1 MTEVAQFE
9 YELVSIQVQTEN
21 YHLDS
26 NPLFALHST
35 KFEKEAAQ
43 DTFVT
48 SLLRGG
54 RGKAP
59 KITFKGISLFTSK
72 PSHKHHT

>member
-9 YELVSIQVQTEN
+9 HELVSIQIQTEN

-26 NPLFALHST
+26 NPLFTLQST
-35 KFEKEAAQ
+35 KFEKETAQ
-43 DTFVT
+43 DAFVT
-48 SLLRGG
+48 SLLQGG
-54 RGKAP
+54 KKVP